1 MSETLTCAVAA
12 DGEYVHRYVAGT
24 LADDEA
30 TEFET
35 HLLGCAECQAAVRE
49 GMVVASALRSTLA
62 VGVDRTAARRSA
74 LWWAVP
80 LAAAAAG
87 ALWFVVGHEGPLARL
102 GRVSEAPAFAGVPV
116 RTDGDSLSRLADG
129 GMAAYRDGCYREAA
143 RLLGAVP
150 EAERTAGL
158 RFYLGIASLLAGA
171 PQDAV
176 LQLAGVPAESPYSA
190 EAHFYR
196 AKAWLLLG
204 RADSALAHLTAI
216 PSDAEAVGTRAR
228 ALADSVKEVSR

>member
-1 MSETLTCAVAA
+1 LAA
-12 DGEYVHRYVAGT
+12 DGERVHRYVAGALEPAE
-24 LADDEA
+24 LA
-30 TEFET
+30 EFEP
-35 HLLGCAECQAAVRE
+35 HLLSCAECQAAVRE
-49 GMVVASALRSTLA
+49 GIAVASALRGQPK
-62 VGVDRTAARRSA
+62 VGRPTGRR
-74 LWWAVP
+74 LPVLRWTVP
-80 LAAAAAG
+80 LAVAAAG
-87 ALWFVVGHEGPLARL
+87 ALWLVVSREAPLERL
-102 GRVSEAPAFAGVPV
+102 GRVSTAPAFAGVPV
-116 RTDGDSLSRLADG
+116 RGDADSVSRLADS
-129 GMAAYRDGCYREAA
+129 GMTAYRDGRYSEAA

-150 EAERTAGL
+150 EEKRTAGL

-216 PSDAEAVGTRAR
+216 PSDAEAAGARAR